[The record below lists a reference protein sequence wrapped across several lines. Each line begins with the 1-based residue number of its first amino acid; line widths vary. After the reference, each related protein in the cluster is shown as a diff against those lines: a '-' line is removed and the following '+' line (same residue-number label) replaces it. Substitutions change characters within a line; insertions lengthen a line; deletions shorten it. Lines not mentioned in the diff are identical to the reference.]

1 MSWFDASGFASIA
14 KSALRE
20 AQRTI
25 DKALDIKDDEINP
38 VPANTPIDTNS
49 DDFFGTWGLTQ
60 SGQIKDAKKDDDAAK
75 LPPKLQ
81 SSLWGS
87 FTGSFFDAN
96 KDDPKTPSID
106 SLDDSI
112 DTGSEH
118 FSRSKLVVQQSDDG
132 DSHYSRLSSTETD
145 EETIVNESE
154 ENAPE
159 RMVEIQLDSP
169 ENPSADQCVVKRRDK
184 PSSSFTN
191 RLSVISSESGKNSSE
206 SVELITCSTECT
218 TSPESELLSGEHS
231 ISTSSSARA
240 KQTSESVEVLADS
253 LTSPS
258 SVEIINSD
266 SVDCKNLDEFASPL
280 ESPLADEEASPCV
293 EKTSPDSV
301 EVIPE
306 DQEESV
312 AEDTMSYTSISEST
326 SATVLDQA
334 FIHLKP
340 QKMLKDTYN
349 TNMTES
355 DISLS
360 PEKNHSFADAI
371 TRAPSRG
378 GMHLPLTQVNQVLID
393 TQPQSSRQDLSTLL
407 KNTNI
412 IDIPQEDN
420 VEAQIESC
428 DEGSQSDRT
437 VIAKDG
443 GMDSS
448 SDTSITETGMNSVYL
463 KSLIADAMTEKS
475 PEQADQTTKAS
486 HFMDLS
492 QSMIDSNQ
500 GNVVLENI
508 SISQLDMPPRE
519 NSPVSSESR
528 SDLVKIGSDHT
539 SGHTS
544 GDELETTTSSDIE
557 IISSPNGDSSST
569 QSRQSPA
576 KQTCVKNKSEGTKVD
591 LLCKMTMKKAKGHTR
606 ELSETSSVSDDS
618 HSSEVDRLI
627 KRISEMTEI
636 LESRE
641 SKLIDMNRRNAELQ
655 ELNTDLKHQLDTM
668 LTKQLESADLSQVT
682 EEYTQR
688 LSALEKKFQQ
698 AIREKDTLRKQ
709 LEQSKLEAATRLS
722 KTDLESLIN
731 EKDEVI
737 KELREEG
744 EKLSK
749 QQLQHSN
756 IIKKLRAK
764 EKENESTMKHL
775 KETIEDLS
783 SETDRLKRSLTAK
796 EEVERSQIEAVHQ
809 LTAKN
814 KKLESEV
821 AKLQGQLDDLTQKYD
836 TAKKSLDA
844 AKKELVDKNKAS
856 SELVAREHKLESL
869 ENEKRQA
876 ESQNA
881 AIIDELDELRTSLR
895 QLDLDYAKKE
905 QVLRNENNELLRR
918 LEDAEARNE
927 ELSQSVLEVSKP
939 LVRQLE
945 SLQATH
951 TIKVTNFEKIE
962 QELTLKIN
970 ELHSRLQTSLNTER
984 VVKDESITLRSKL
997 SEVESEISSLK
1008 HQNEMVR
1015 MELEQRK
1022 TEKQMAE
1029 QDLRR
1034 YCTVSLVLVVLFV
1047 KRECLQGS

>member
-1 MSWFDASGFASIA
+1 MFH
-14 KSALRE
+14 LHNV
-20 AQRTI
+20 
-25 DKALDIKDDEINP
+25 DII
-38 VPANTPIDTNS
+38 
-49 DDFFGTWGLTQ
+49 
-60 SGQIKDAKKDDDAAK
+60 IKN
-75 LPPKLQ
+75 L
-81 SSLWGS
+81 
-87 FTGSFFDAN
+87 
-96 KDDPKTPSID
+96 
-106 SLDDSI
+106 
-112 DTGSEH
+112 E
-118 FSRSKLVVQQSDDG
+118 
-132 DSHYSRLSSTETD
+132 
-145 EETIVNESE
+145 
-154 ENAPE
+154 
-159 RMVEIQLDSP
+159 
-169 ENPSADQCVVKRRDK
+169 
-184 PSSSFTN
+184 
-191 RLSVISSESGKNSSE
+191 
-206 SVELITCSTECT
+206 
-218 TSPESELLSGEHS
+218 TSPC
-231 ISTSSSARA
+231 I
-240 KQTSESVEVLADS
+240 
-253 LTSPS
+253 
-258 SVEIINSD
+258 
-266 SVDCKNLDEFASPL
+266 
-280 ESPLADEEASPCV
+280 

-334 FIHLKP
+334 FLHLKP

-393 TQPQSSRQDLSTLL
+393 TQPQSSRQDLSNLL

-412 IDIPQEDN
+412 IDIPHEEN
-420 VEAQIESC
+420 AQIESC

-437 VIAKDG
+437 IIAKDG
-443 GMDSS
+443 AMDSS
-448 SDTSITETGMNSVYL
+448 SDTSITEGMNSVYL
-463 KSLIADAMTEKS
+463 KNLIADAMTEKS
-475 PEQADQTTKAS
+475 PEQSEVKTS

-492 QSMIDSNQ
+492 QSMIDSKQ
-500 GNVVLENI
+500 ENVVLENI

-576 KQTCVKNKSEGTKVD
+576 KQTCIKGKSEGTKD

-606 ELSETSSVSDDS
+606 ELSEASSVSDDS

-655 ELNTDLKHQLDTM
+655 ELNTDLKHQLDSM
-668 LTKQLESADLSQVT
+668 LTKQLESVDLSQVT

-709 LEQSKLEAATRLS
+709 LEQSKQEAATRLS
-722 KTDLESLIN
+722 KGDLETLMN
-731 EKDEVI
+731 EKDETI

-764 EKENESTMKHL
+764 EKENESTIKHL

-814 KKLESEV
+814 KKLDTEV
-821 AKLQGQLDDLTQKYD
+821 IKLQSQFDDLTQKYD
-836 TAKKSLDA
+836 TVKKSLDA
-844 AKKELVDKNKAS
+844 AKKELVDKNKTS
-856 SELVAREHKLESL
+856 SELIAREHKLESL
-869 ENEKRQA
+869 ENEKRQT

-881 AIIDELDELRTSLR
+881 AIISELEELRSKMR

-905 QVLRNENNELLRR
+905 QFLRKENNELLRR

-927 ELSQSVLEVSKP
+927 ELSQSILEVSKP

-951 TIKVTNFEKIE
+951 TIKISNFEKIE

-970 ELHSRLQTSLNTER
+970 DLQSRLQTSQNTER
-984 VVKDESITLRSKL
+984 VVKDEAVSLRSKL
-997 SEVESEISSLK
+997 SDVESEMGSLRHENEMVKMQLEQYKTEKQIEEQDLKSQIDDLHQRLKTEKSKVEDLIKDASSLQEQLALEKSTNESERKKSTQEPPNLERNSPRTGSNSPTLSLGKVSVAESLGSSFWSQDETLDMGQAPRYTNMFEMQMLQTNLKQRDGEVQQLQWELNRREQERSLLNQEISSLLTRVEDLEAK
-1008 HQNEMVR
+1008 TQDHDILKTQQVELQQQYDTLCQLYGEKVEENEELKLDLQDVKEMYKSQIDELLKQQKQN
-1015 MELEQRK
+1015 L
-1022 TEKQMAE
+1022 
-1029 QDLRR
+1029 
-1034 YCTVSLVLVVLFV
+1034 
-1047 KRECLQGS
+1047 